1 MKTINMKSI
10 NMKTINM
17 KTINNIIYR
26 YRSLIVLFILFIFV
40 IISGS
45 LLKEGYTDY
54 SFSWNNFYDPSSS
67 SIEQQI
73 KTENVLGYSSL
84 NDDIC
89 NFPNCNEYALIE
101 GSWVN
106 KYSRSIG
113 STKSTKS
120 TESIKSSPK
129 ITKRVLLNPKRFL
142 YYNISAP
149 ECCEYNQSYSTG
161 NGCLCITPE
170 QSQFLSNRG
179 GNR

>member
-1 MKTINMKSI
+1 MKSI
-10 NMKTINM
+10 NMKSI
-17 KTINNIIYR
+17 KNIINKYT
-26 YRSLIVLFILFIFV
+26 SLILLFILFIFV

-45 LLKEGYTDY
+45 LFKEGYTDY
-54 SFSWNNFYDPSSS
+54 SFSWNYFYDPSSS

-84 NDDIC
+84 NEDIC
-89 NFPNCNEYALIE
+89 DFPNCNEYATIE

-106 KYSRSIG
+106 KYNE

-120 TESIKSSPK
+120 TKSSPK

-142 YYNISAP
+142 DYNISAP
-149 ECCEYNQSYSTG
+149 ECCNYNQNYSTS

-170 QSQFLSNRG
+170 QSKFLSNRG